1 MDWII
6 QEAARRQTLGAS
18 GTITEIAEAIQAEAI
33 AAQAALYPPAPP
45 PAPGDVIGTRV
56 EPGRVVEM
64 LADGTERVIEP

>member
-6 QEAARRQTLGAS
+6 QEAARRQTLGVA
-18 GTITEIAEAIQAEAI
+18 GTIAEIAAGIRAEAE

-45 PAPGDVIGTRV
+45 PAPTDVIGTRI

-64 LADGTERVIEP
+64 LGDGSERVVE